1 VDRVVLNAMSSSY
14 FSIVLWGSRSTRSI
28 PTRTFVIPW
37 LFDIR
42 FSGFVQRCSF
52 DYRPRA
58 RARAGARGNDH
69 IICV

>member
-14 FSIVLWGSRSTRSI
+14 FSIVLWRSRSTWGV

-42 FSGFVQRCSF
+42 FSGFVQRLFVRLPTTSKRKSRSKRKWSHYLC
-52 DYRPRA
+52 
-58 RARAGARGNDH
+58 
-69 IICV
+69 

>member
-14 FSIVLWGSRSTRSI
+14 FSIVLWRSRSTWSI

-42 FSGFVQRCSF
+42 FSGSAQRLCVR
-52 DYRPRA
+52 YRSRA
-58 RARAGARGNDH
+58 TARAGARGNDH